1 MLSTDSTDSADLQVP
16 GALSRKVTDEELR
29 PSALER
35 LPAGKLPVG
44 LLKNLLTTLPIQHP
58 QLLQGPA
65 IGEDAAV
72 IEWDAKAQKLL
83 VAKSDPITFATD
95 EIGYYA
101 VNVCANDLAV
111 TGATPRFYLPTI
123 LLPAATATAAIA
135 DAIFQQIAAACRE
148 LEVVVAGGHS
158 EITPNVAQP
167 IVAGTMIG
175 EVSRGHVVSSHGA
188 QPGDLI
194 LLAGVVPTEGV
205 GLIAREMRM
214 NLLAQGWQ
222 AADLDEAAHYLY
234 KPGISVKE
242 PALLAAQTGVITAMH
257 DPTEGGIISGLHE
270 IASAANVGM
279 DILIDQIP
287 IPPLA
292 ARLCSAFGLD
302 PLGTIASGA
311 LLATVPEDYAQTI
324 VAVWEAHQWPA
335 AVIGRVTE
343 RSQGMMAIQNGQR
356 HPLPHFAVDEITK
369 LWA

>member
-1 MLSTDSTDSADLQVP
+1 MLSTDSSELHVASESKQT
-16 GALSRKVTDEELR
+16 GAPEEM
-29 PSALER
+29 PIPVLER
-35 LPAGKLPVG
+35 LPAGKLPMG
-44 LLKNLLTTLPIQHP
+44 LLKDLLSTLPIQHP

-72 IEWDAKAQKLL
+72 IDWDPKAQRLL

-111 TGATPRFYLPTI
+111 TGATPRYYFPTI
-123 LLPAATATAAIA
+123 LLPAERATTAMAA
-135 DAIFQQIAAACRE
+135 AIFQQIAAACRA

-158 EITPNVAQP
+158 EITPSVSQP
-167 IVAGTMIG
+167 IIAGTMIG
-175 EVSRGHVVSSHGA
+175 EVSRSHVVSSHGA
-188 QPGDLI
+188 KPGNLI

-205 GLIAREMRM
+205 SIIAREMRTT
-214 NLLAQGWQ
+214 LLAQGWQ
-222 AADLDEAAHYLY
+222 AADLDEAAQYLY

-270 IASAANVGM
+270 IASAARVGM
-279 DILIDQIP
+279 EVLIDQIP

-292 ARLCSAFGLD
+292 ARLCAAFDLD

-324 VAVWEAHQWPA
+324 LAVWEAHQWSA
-335 AVIGRVTE
+335 AIIGRVTDH
-343 RSQGMMAIQNGQR
+343 SQGMVAIQHGER
-356 HPLPHFAVDEITK
+356 HLLPHFAVDEITK